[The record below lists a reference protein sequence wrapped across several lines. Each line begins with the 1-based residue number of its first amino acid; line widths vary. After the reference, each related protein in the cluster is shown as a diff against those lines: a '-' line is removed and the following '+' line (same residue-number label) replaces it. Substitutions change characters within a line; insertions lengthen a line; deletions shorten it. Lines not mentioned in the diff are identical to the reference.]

1 MDHDHEV
8 MRYGL
13 PQPVFFFSRR
23 AGQTMIYFLH
33 QLQLLLF
40 DVLAKANMSVKK
52 VFPCSII
59 RKIQKFLKRMPT
71 TYLPPQLC
79 GNFVP
84 IMATKVLEQQTG
96 TLKQ

>member
-1 MDHDHEV
+1 
-8 MRYGL
+8 
-13 PQPVFFFSRR
+13 
-23 AGQTMIYFLH
+23 MIYFLH

-40 DVLAKANMSVKK
+40 DVLAKVQLLLFDVLAKDNMSVKK

-79 GNFVP
+79 GNCVP